1 MDIQQFKKDT
11 KSYIKTNFLNLI
23 VKKYVLEQ
31 SFITSLYGSILSIMA
46 FNLIKWFLPKPF
58 NKDALVYIPFLV
70 KLNIME
76 SAMAAQ
82 QKKIRK
88 QLKAMELEPRFS
100 QVWLGSFDYVYY
112 GRRVIGTIEIKNS
125 QIFTKEDNTK
135 WLSLLQPVVYDD
147 MTFNNILN
155 HLSKYKVLEIPSWN
169 GKITCDI
176 IINQDSRHFFLPT
189 DILEQRNLA
198 NVTWEKK
205 LVAN

>member
-31 SFITSLYGSILSIMA
+31 SFMTSLYGSILSIMA

-58 NKDALVYIPFLV
+58 NKDALIYLPFIV

-76 SAMAAQ
+76 SAMAVQ
-82 QKKIRK
+82 RKKIRK

-112 GRRVIGTIEIKNS
+112 GRKVIGTIEIKNT
-125 QIFTKEDNTK
+125 QIFTKDENTK
-135 WLSLLQPVVYDD
+135 WLYDD
-147 MTFNNILN
+147 STVDKILN

-169 GKITCDI
+169 GKITCEI
-176 IINQDSRHFFLPT
+176 MINQDIRNFFLST

-198 NVTWEKK
+198 NITWEKK
-205 LVAN
+205 LIAN